1 MLHTFRA
8 NERFRMRIEAA
19 LAAIKRELDAG
30 QLATVDARALR
41 RIEPDEQRSG
51 SKPLLTLRSD
61 DDRTYVFKQCDQ
73 ALAAAEEAAYGLR
86 RLGGRP
92 GAPARVMSL
101 DLDGAGALPGLLKPY
116 IDFQV
121 NHELEADTT
130 TWSDEQRAVMV
141 LEHAWEWFLDNL
153 DTNTSQYAL
162 LGPLCL
168 PINIDWDR
176 AFFSDG
182 RSELTRFAKY
192 KAALPNA
199 RNFLYADYV
208 AGKTK
213 LPLWLLSNEARRIRR
228 LPRASMREILER
240 YARVRFEDPVERE
253 QFVSRMFIR
262 QRGIEREVAT
272 FMRELWSE
280 RRSLEAPPDSLGEL
294 LHRLRSRIWARW
306 QHVLNAVLRG
316 PIGIWGRRLV
326 SFFRG
331 RRARSAPAV
340 EGSTGS
346 ARGDDPS
353 LLNGSPGVGARSAR
367 SVTTPGS

>member
-19 LAAIKRELDAG
+19 LSVIKRDLEAG

-41 RIEPDEQRSG
+41 RIESDEQRSG
-51 SKPLLTLRSD
+51 SKPLLTLRSED
-61 DDRTYVFKQCDQ
+61 GSTYAFKQCDA
-73 ALAAAEEAAYGLR
+73 ALAAAEEAAYELR

-116 IDFQV
+116 IEFQV
-121 NHELEADTT
+121 DHELEADST

-162 LGPLCL
+162 LGPLRL

-176 AFFSDG
+176 AFFSEG
-182 RSELTRFAKY
+182 RSEFTRFTKY

-208 AGKTK
+208 AGKTR
-213 LPLWLLSNEARRIRR
+213 LPLWLLSQEARRIRR
-228 LPRASMREILER
+228 LPRAAMRGILER
-240 YARVRFEDPVERE
+240 YASVRFEDALERE
-253 QFVSRMFIR
+253 HFVARMFIR
-262 QRGIEREVAT
+262 QRGIEREVGN

-294 LHRLRSRIWARW
+294 LHRLRVRVWARW

-316 PIGIWGRRLV
+316 PIGTWGRRLV

-331 RRARSAPAV
+331 RRARPALAP
-340 EGSTGS
+340 EGSSGS
-346 ARGDDPS
+346 
-353 LLNGSPGVGARSAR
+353 SPGSHPGHHDSSTELGPPSAR
-367 SVTTPGS
+367 SLTTPGS

>member
-8 NERFRMRIEAA
+8 NERYRMQIEAA
-19 LAAIKRELDAG
+19 LAAIKRELDVG

-41 RIEPDEQRSG
+41 RIESDEQRSG
-51 SKPLLTLRSD
+51 SKPLLTLRSED
-61 DDRTYVFKQCDQ
+61 GSTYAFKQCDP
-73 ALAAAEEAAYGLR
+73 ALAAAEEAAYELR

-101 DLDGAGALPGLLKPY
+101 NLDGSELHGLLKPY
-116 IDFQV
+116 IDFPV
-121 NHELEADTT
+121 DHELEADTT
-130 TWSDEQRAVMV
+130 TWSDEQRAMMV

-162 LGPLCL
+162 LGPLRL

-182 RSELTRFAKY
+182 RSEFTRFAKY

-208 AGKTK
+208 AGKTR
-213 LPLWLLSNEARRIRR
+213 LPLWILSNEARRIRR
-228 LPRASMREILER
+228 LPRGAVRAILER
-240 YARVRFEDPVERE
+240 YASVRFEEPQERE

-262 QRGIEREVAT
+262 QRGIEREVGT
-272 FMRELWSE
+272 FLRELWSE
-280 RRSLEAPPDSLGEL
+280 RRALQGPPDSLGEL
-294 LHRLRSRIWARW
+294 LHRLRLRVWARW

-316 PIGIWGRRLV
+316 PIGRWARRLV
-326 SFFRG
+326 SVFRG
-331 RRARSAPAV
+331 WRARPALAQ
-340 EGSTGS
+340 EGSTEASS
-346 ARGDDPS
+346 AGN
-353 LLNGSPGVGARSAR
+353 LNGSPELGPASAR
-367 SVTTPGS
+367 TLTTPGA

>member
-30 QLATVDARALR
+30 QLATVDTRALR

-61 DDRTYVFKQCDQ
+61 DGRMYAFKQCEL
-73 ALAAAEEAAYGLR
+73 ALGAAEEAAYELR

-101 DLDGAGALPGLLKPY
+101 DLDGAGVLPGLLKPY

-121 NHELEADTT
+121 DHELEADTT

-162 LGPLCL
+162 LGPLRL

-176 AFFSDG
+176 AFFSEG

-208 AGKTK
+208 AGKTR

-240 YARVRFEDPVERE
+240 YASVRFDDPLERE
-253 QFVSRMFIR
+253 HFVARMFIR

-280 RRSLEAPPDSLGEL
+280 RRSLQAPPDSFGEL
-294 LHRLRSRIWARW
+294 VHRLRLRVWAQW

-316 PIGIWGRRLV
+316 PIGSWGRRLV

-331 RRARSAPAV
+331 RRARPALAPEASAGASP
-340 EGSTGS
+340 GSRPG
-346 ARGDDPS
+346 RRD
-353 LLNGSPGVGARSAR
+353 GSPELGPASGGL
-367 SVTTPGS
+367 TTPGS